1 MNAEFHNILK
11 FKFCLKIKASLTF
24 WAKWFLSICRTKSH
38 NLPILCLLNVKS
50 SKTKILGFRS
60 RDPSICDVLQ
70 QIYRIS
76 KSDSISLI
84 MTRINGILKM
94 FFFINIPIC
103 KIQYSIKLKGKP
115 GETIRQK
122 KRLFLKQAVGLRF
135 FRRFHQKFGF
145 NDICIWGRCYLS
157 S

>member
-1 MNAEFHNILK
+1 MLIHIDKKESFVNTISKYFQLEYEFIVGIIL
-11 FKFCLKIKASLTF
+11 
-24 WAKWFLSICRTKSH
+24 
-38 NLPILCLLNVKS
+38 VKS

-115 GETIRQK
+115 GYTTK
-122 KRLFLKQAVGLRF
+122 TYFLKQAVGFSDVFIKNSVSMIFEADVIKLISCLYI
-135 FRRFHQKFGF
+135 FG
-145 NDICIWGRCYLS
+145 NA
-157 S
+157 

>member
-1 MNAEFHNILK
+1 MLIHIDKKEPFVNISKYFQLEYEFIVGII
-11 FKFCLKIKASLTF
+11 F
-24 WAKWFLSICRTKSH
+24 
-38 NLPILCLLNVKS
+38 VKS

-145 NDICIWGRCYLS
+145 NDICI
-157 S
+157 